1 MNDQRNADTFP
12 SGVRTVRLPVPAST
26 NLLAASRSLP
36 VVSLNPPTLRPH
48 PSSRSTVRARA
59 RCLLSRVSSHVTL
72 LHLPSIANTH
82 QHPLPSASS
91 ATSLPRA
98 PGTVRLPLACSLALV
113 ASAWRP
119 RALADSAALRAQVA
133 SWARLLRAS
142 SLSAVVSVAI
152 RARNLLTTRTTGTT
166 RSWKAGRSDLEAR
179 CSATGKRW
187 TFPGSLLNLVLLLES
202 HDLPRHPA
210 PY

>member
-1 MNDQRNADTFP
+1 M
-12 SGVRTVRLPVPAST
+12 PAST

-36 VVSLNPPTLRPH
+36 VDSLNPPTLRPR

-59 RCLLSRVSSHVTL
+59 RCLLSRVSSHVRL
-72 LHLPSIANTH
+72 SHLPSNANTH
-82 QHPLPSASS
+82 QHPLPSASL

-113 ASAWRP
+113 ASAWHL
-119 RALADSAALRAQVA
+119 RAPADSVALRAQVA

-142 SLSAVVSVAI
+142 SPSAVVSVAT
-152 RARNLLTTRTTGTT
+152 RARNPLTTRTTGRT

-179 CSATGKRW
+179 CSGSPRPTGKRR
-187 TFPGSLLNLVLLLES
+187 TSPDSLLNLVLLLES

-210 PY
+210 SYYCTFSPFADANYEG